1 MAIRHAEAEW
11 TGSVREGS
19 GRISLGSGAFSG
31 PYSFKARTEDS
42 KDTNPEELIGAA
54 HAGCFTMAL
63 SAALTKDGHP
73 PQSIHTRANVHL
85 RIDTAGLAITR
96 IDLIT
101 RAKVSGLE
109 RAKFL
114 ELADGAKKNCP
125 VSRALSAVEITLD
138 ANLD

>member
-63 SAALTKDGHP
+63 SAALSKDGHP

-85 RIDTAGLAITR
+85 RIDAAGLAITR

-125 VSRALSAVEITLD
+125 VSRALSSVEITLD